1 MELKIREISNIVI
14 YDIKGNLR
22 ITEKMPVT
30 LHDHVKG
37 QLEEGRRNFL
47 YNLKDVHHMDSF
59 GVGEIVRSLI
69 SISNL
74 GGRLKIM
81 NLAPRIRS
89 IFEIT
94 GLVKVF
100 EIVDDEKTAIKD
112 FSE

>member
-1 MELKIREISNIVI
+1 
-14 YDIKGNLR
+14 
-22 ITEKMPVT
+22 
-30 LHDHVKG
+30 
-37 QLEEGRRNFL
+37 
-47 YNLKDVHHMDSF
+47 MDSF